1 MAAWREA
8 TIEEW
13 SSVGQPATLGATK
26 FKVVRQT
33 VMAQVEHLHQQLAP
47 GSVARNQRCH
57 RTNGASVLGVRRR
70 LTRTLTLTLT
80 LTPTLTL
87 TLTLAL
93 TLTLTQT
100 LALALALT
108 LARRRRG
115 RRRPSC
121 ASRGVPL

>member
-1 MAAWREA
+1 MSLALAPALTLTKA

-70 LTRTLTLTLT
+70 LTHTLTLTLT
-80 LTPTLTL
+80 LTPPRS
-87 TLTLAL
+87 
-93 TLTLTQT
+93 
-100 LALALALT
+100 
-108 LARRRRG
+108 RRRTSAWPPG
-115 RRRPSC
+115 VRRP
-121 ASRGVPL
+121 